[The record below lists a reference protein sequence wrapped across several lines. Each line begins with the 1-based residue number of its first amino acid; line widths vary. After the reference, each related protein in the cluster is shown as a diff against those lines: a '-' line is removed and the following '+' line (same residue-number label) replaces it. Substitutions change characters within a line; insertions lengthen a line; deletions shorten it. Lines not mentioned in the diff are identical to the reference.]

1 MLSKIHYFNG
11 NMKTDKQFF
20 SWGNSGLMDIKIQ
33 QAIVTNILQEEMILS
48 LYFQLTGL

>member
-1 MLSKIHYFNG
+1 
-11 NMKTDKQFF
+11 
-20 SWGNSGLMDIKIQ
+20 MDIKIQ